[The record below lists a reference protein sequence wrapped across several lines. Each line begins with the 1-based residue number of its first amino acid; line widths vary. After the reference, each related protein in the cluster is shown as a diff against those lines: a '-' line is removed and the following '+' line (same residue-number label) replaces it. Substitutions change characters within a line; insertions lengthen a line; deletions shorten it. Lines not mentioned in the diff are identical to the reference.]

1 MKLDIGAIGQFWH
14 HLVWERPLESWSR
27 GKRLLVTSLR
37 IVHLILRDLAEGQL
51 TMRAMG
57 LVYTTLLSMVPL
69 LAVSF
74 SVLKGFGVHN
84 QVRPMLLKLLEPLG
98 EKGVEITNQII
109 AFVDNVQ
116 VGVLGAVGLGLLFYT
131 VISLLQKVER
141 AFNYTW
147 RVPRPRPLS
156 QRVSDYLSV
165 ILIGPVL
172 VFTAIGITAS
182 LARTS
187 FVQTL
192 IQHPVLGGLMDVIAH
207 LLPYGLMTTV
217 FAFIYVLFPN
227 TRVQVRAAI
236 IGGLVASILWQFT
249 GWVFAAFVV
258 NSAKYT
264 AIYSVF
270 ATLIVFLIWLYLN
283 WLIVLVG
290 CTITFYVQHPEYRNL
305 RPRIVRL
312 SNRVREKLGLCVM
325 ICVARR
331 FHARE
336 PCWTVATLAETL
348 NVGADIVQ
356 RIVDGLVETR
366 LLATTADEP
375 PCLLPASALESLT
388 LREVLSAIRRI
399 GEQRSITLEI
409 LPQDETVDALTGEIE
424 AAIDTATGD
433 RTLLDIVRDEPASA
447 QSPQEA

>member
-1 MKLDIGAIGQFWH
+1 MRLDIRAIGETWH
-14 HLVWERPLESWSR
+14 RHIWESPLESRPPWQR
-27 GKRLLVTSLR
+27 GLINGLR
-37 IVHLILRDLAEGQL
+37 IIQLLIRDLAEGQITL
-51 TMRAMG
+51 RAMG

-84 QVRPMLLKLLEPLG
+84 QVRPLLLKLLEPLG
-98 EKGVEITNQII
+98 EKGVEIT
-109 AFVDNVQ
+109 DNVQ
-116 VGVLGAVGLGLLFYT
+116 VGVLGAVGLALLFYT

-147 RVPRPRPLS
+147 RVSRPRPLS
-156 QRVSDYLSV
+156 QRFSDYLSV

-172 VFTAIGITAS
+172 MFTAIGIMAS
-182 LARTS
+182 LAKTS

-192 IQHPVLGGLMDVIAH
+192 IMHPVLGRLYDVVAH

-217 FAFIYVLFPN
+217 FAFVYVLFPN
-227 TRVQVRAAI
+227 TRVKVSAAL

-249 GWVFAAFVV
+249 GWLFAAFVV

-270 ATLIVFLIWLYLN
+270 ATLIVFLVWLYLN
-283 WLIVLVG
+283 WLILLVG
-290 CTITFYVQHPEYRNL
+290 CSIAFYVQHPEYRNL
-305 RPRIVRL
+305 RPRFVRL
-312 SNRVREKLGLCVM
+312 SNRVRERLGLHVM
-325 ICVARR
+325 IRVARHFCTR
-331 FHARE
+331 R
-336 PCWTVATLAETL
+336 PPWTVATLAEAM

-366 LLATTADEP
+366 LLAITADDP

-399 GEQRSITLEI
+399 GEYRSISVDL

-424 AAIDTATGD
+424 AALDTVTGN
-433 RTLLDIVRDEPASA
+433 RTLLDIVRDEPHPAAS
-447 QSPQEA
+447 SPAA